1 MCPPSDR
8 SSTTNVAL
16 RPFHVSRS
24 KRIQNLRPKEM
35 YPEDPNRAVVY
46 HGLMKAL
53 ITDAHFNWKTV
64 MDQSN
69 QDVQDPSIGSKAYG
83 TNQNTFNVVPLSWT
97 MLSRLGIAVLPNRRL
112 CIDGRA
118 LKGIFLPESRTQQTL
133 LIVKF
138 LVWFSPC
145 IELKDNVYRMNEHC
159 FDRRENYFLRM
170 YLRSLGY
177 LHHLWNPFYSDHFFK
192 RPI

>member
-8 SSTTNVAL
+8 SFVTNVAL
-16 RPFHVSRS
+16 RIFHVSRS
-24 KRIQNLRPKEM
+24 KRIQHLRPKHM
-35 YPEDPNRAVVY
+35 YPEDPDRAVVY
-46 HGLMKAL
+46 DGLMKAL
-53 ITDAHFNWKTV
+53 ITDSHFNWRTV
-64 MDQSN
+64 MGQSN
-69 QDVQDPSIGSKAYG
+69 EDMQDPLIGNKMND
-83 TNQNTFNVVPLSWT
+83 TNQKTFNVAPLSWEL
-97 MLSRLGIAVLPNRRL
+97 LSRLGIAVLSNRRL

-145 IELKDNVYRMNEHC
+145 IELKDSVYRMNEYC